1 MFKEL
6 MFCLVEGTKTNVF
19 LDEHE
24 HFIFW
29 VFFNSVDNKNTLLLA
44 LLMSQAYTQEK
55 EKTDL
60 WLHSVALLKPMEKLL
75 LTRKKESR
83 EERIL

>member
-1 MFKEL
+1 MFFW
-6 MFCLVEGTKTNVF
+6 MSTNVSF
-19 LDEHE
+19 SG
-24 HFIFW
+24 F
-29 VFFNSVDNKNTLLLA
+29 FFNSVDNKNTLLLA